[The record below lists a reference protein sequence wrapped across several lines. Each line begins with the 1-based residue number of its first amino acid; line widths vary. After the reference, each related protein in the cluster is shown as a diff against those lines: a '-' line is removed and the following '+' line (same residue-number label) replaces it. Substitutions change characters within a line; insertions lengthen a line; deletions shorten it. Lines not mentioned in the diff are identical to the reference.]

1 MSRVEQYR
9 ECAAQGM
16 SMAQTAQR
24 FGVTRTA
31 VRMADKRNSLGFIK
45 RQVASGRDLVEVR
58 ARMEEMASRGKL
70 CREMSV
76 ALGAPIMTVRRWVH
90 QWRIKLVRASGAR
103 KPLLEIVKDLV
114 TAKEMDDLLLL
125 KRRGYTFRDAFV
137 ALRRPDLLAYLP
149 EKKA

>member
-16 SMAQTAQR
+16 SMAEAAEVC
-24 FGVTRTA
+24 GVTQAA

-58 ARMEEMASRGKL
+58 ARMEEMASRGKAF
-70 CREMSV
+70 REMSD
-76 ALGAPIMTVRRWVH
+76 ALGAPIMTVRRWVR
-90 QWRIKLVRASGAR
+90 QWRIKLVRGLGAR
-103 KPLLEIVKDLV
+103 KPLLEIVREHI

-137 ALRRPDLLAYLP
+137 ALRRPDLLQYLP